1 MANTDFSVL
10 LKAELDRAGID
21 TDLKKVQ
28 EIVKKYHLELT
39 PDLQTAS
46 LKNQFKSV
54 CKEMA
59 NDFNKAFNANVS
71 GNDVFKVYE
80 NKARQLQQTIEKANK
95 IQLQLDAGDYDKKFA
110 QLEASYRRL
119 GLSTDEINQKTAAV
133 STALDNLKKK
143 DLNTLVQDEKAFT
156 DALKKSRN
164 EASILKTDLDKIYN
178 PAKQTRLSNDILNWL
193 SKNTAASKE
202 AREQLQLYYS
212 QLQNGR
218 VSVANLEKIEQ
229 AWKKI
234 DAEQRGLGKLGKNLK
249 DQLSQAKDSFV
260 QWISVSSAVMA
271 LVYQMK
277 KIPQEVY
284 KIDTSMTNLYKVT
297 DETQAKYE
305 QFLDSSKSKAQKLG
319 RSISGL
325 VDQTANWAKLGYNI
339 DEASKLAETSSV
351 YANVGEVDDATAV
364 SDIVTA
370 IKAFNIE
377 ASNSIEV
384 VDKLNNLGNKYATSS
399 ADLGEGLSKSASA
412 LALAGNDINKT
423 LAMLTGGT
431 EITQNSSEMGNS
443 LKVLSMRIR
452 GMKGE
457 LEELGEEYENVDSIS
472 KIQTQILNQTNG
484 AVNIFD
490 DEGNFRATYDILEDI
505 AKVWDKISQTDQA
518 ALLETIAGKQRG
530 NQVAALIQSFQSGQ
544 AQKAYNDAVNA
555 EGSAMQEQERWMQ
568 SAEAKAKQFEA
579 SFQSLSQSVL
589 DSDLLKWFIDFGTG
603 TVNALD
609 GVISGFNNFSSAI
622 TSLGGLLGEGNSTFG
637 TLGAI
642 SGLLM
647 NKAGIGERTMF
658 QW

>member
-156 DALKKSRN
+156 DALKKSQN

-234 DAEQRGLGKLGKNLK
+234 DAQQRGLGKLGKNLK
-249 DQLSQAKDSFV
+249 DQLSQAKGSFV

-271 LVYQMK
+271 LIYQMK

-351 YANVGEVDDATAV
+351 YANVGEVDDETAV

-377 ASNSIEV
+377 PSNSIEV

-457 LEELGEEYENVDSIS
+457 LEELGEEYENVESIS

-555 EGSAMQEQERWMQ
+555 QGSAMQEQERWMQ
-568 SAEAKAKQFEA
+568 SAEAKTKQFEA
-579 SFQSLSQSVL
+579 AFQSLSQSIL

-603 TVNALD
+603 TVNVLD
-609 GVISGFNNFSSAI
+609 GVIK
-622 TSLGGLLGEGNSTFG
+622 TFG
-637 TLGAI
+637 SLVTIA
-642 SGLLM
+642 SG
-647 NKAGIGERTMF
+647 AGIYAGFKNIGREKCYPSYRICL
-658 QW
+658 